1 MSNFAAITQV
11 KNQKDGNN
19 YPLRMEMWATLTEIG
34 GVQATQNGKNFAKCK
49 LKDDQGVSHNVTIYN
64 DIPPVNLLNSRHV
77 FSLSSF
83 DGNYNGKPY
92 VGYSGFWQHNAGG
105 QQAAPPQRQQAP
117 PRQTAQANKD
127 DSIERQ
133 CAWKSACTVAASS
146 GKEFALEE
154 TLRWAAA
161 GLKFIETGEAEFQE
175 DTPAPDDAP
184 APTDDDI
191 PF

>member
-1 MSNFAAITQV
+1 MNFTACQSSPGQWLMMKGLATRFEIKQGQYGPYGLGDLLDTTGRSE
-11 KNQKDGNN
+11 KMLFGASEKS
-19 YPLRMEMWATLTEIG
+19 PLPQE
-34 GVQATQNGKNFAKCK
+34 
-49 LKDDQGVSHNVTIYN
+49 S
-64 DIPPVNLLNSRHV
+64 LLNR
-77 FSLSSF
+77 
-83 DGNYNGKPY
+83 DAI
-92 VGYSGFWQHNAGG
+92 YSVQWDANTQKFKAYFKSWDNG
-105 QQAAPPQRQQAP
+105 QQTTTVRTTLGGGGRQQVT
-117 PRQTAQANKD
+117 QTPQSSKD

-184 APTDDDI
+184 ALTDDDI